1 MRMIEP
7 SPDTLAAATAGELR
21 ALDEVLTGIQ
31 PGVHG
36 LALRMLG
43 QREDAADA
51 TQEILLKVVTHLASF
66 RGGSAFTTWV
76 WSVAR
81 NHLLTARTRAAEHP
95 EVSLEAIGEKLD
107 AGMDLVDRLAPPGRD
122 GAARTLTP
130 EEKLEARQVAVSCTQ
145 SMLMALDRDQRLV
158 YLLDSVFDLSSTEAA
173 QVLGLTA
180 EAYRQRL
187 SRAKARLEPFMR
199 ERCGLVNEAARCRCD
214 RQVDALRHAA
224 TASPESA
231 GAGARRPLLLLEPV
245 ELAEAERA
253 FRAYGRIADAAA
265 VFRGLP
271 ELAAPSSMRAAIR
284 AVLVQEGFMDRGA
297 PQ

>member
-1 MRMIEP
+1 MIEP

-187 SRAKARLEPFMR
+187 SRAKARIEPFMR
-199 ERCGLVNEAARCRCD
+199 ERCGLLSEAARCRCEL
-214 RQVDALRHAA
+214 QVEALRHVAA
-224 TASPESA
+224 GSPEAA
-231 GAGARRPLLLLEPV
+231 GAGARRPPLLLEPV
-245 ELAEAERA
+245 GLAEAEQA
-253 FRAYGRIADAAA
+253 FRAYGRVADAAA

>member
-21 ALDEVLTGIQ
+21 TLDEVLTGIQ

-51 TQEILLKVVTHLASF
+51 TQEILLNVVTHFASF
-66 RGGSAFTTWV
+66 RGGS
-76 WSVAR
+76 
-81 NHLLTARTRAAEHP
+81 
-95 EVSLEAIGEKLD
+95 
-107 AGMDLVDRLAPPGRD
+107 
-122 GAARTLTP
+122 ARTLTP
-130 EEKLEARQVAVSCTQ
+130 EEKPEARQAAVSCTQ
-145 SMLMALDRDQRLV
+145 SMRMALDRDQRLV

-199 ERCGLVNEAARCRCD
+199 ERCGLVNEAARCRCE
-214 RQVDALRHAA
+214 RQVDALRH
-224 TASPESA
+224 
-231 GAGARRPLLLLEPV
+231 V
-245 ELAEAERA
+245 
-253 FRAYGRIADAAA
+253 AAA
-265 VFRGLP
+265 S
-271 ELAAPSSMRAAIR
+271 SSMRAAIR

>member
-7 SPDTLAAATAGELR
+7 SPDTLEAATAGDLH
-21 ALDEVLTGIQ
+21 ALDELLSGIQ

-43 QREDAADA
+43 RREDAADA

-81 NHLLTARTRAAEHP
+81 NHLLTALTRAAEHP

-107 AGMDLVDRLAPPGRD
+107 AGMDLVDRLSPPGRD

-199 ERCGLVNEAARCRCD
+199 ERCGLVDEAARCRCE
-214 RQVDALRHAA
+214 RQADALRHVAA
-224 TASPESA
+224 ASPKA
-231 GAGARRPLLLLEPV
+231 VGARRPLLLKPV
-245 ELAEAERA
+245 ELEEAERA

-271 ELAAPSSMRAAIR
+271 ELAAPASMRAAIR
-284 AVLVQEGFMDRGA
+284 AVLAQEGFMDRGA

>member
-1 MRMIEP
+1 MIEP
-7 SPDTLAAATAGELR
+7 SPGTLATAGELR

-31 PGVHG
+31 PGMDG

-66 RGGSAFTTWV
+66 RGGSALTTWV

-81 NHLLTARTRAAEHP
+81 NPLLTARTRSAEHP
-95 EVSLEAIGEKLD
+95 EV
-107 AGMDLVDRLAPPGRD
+107 
-122 GAARTLTP
+122 
-130 EEKLEARQVAVSCTQ
+130 
-145 SMLMALDRDQRLV
+145 
-158 YLLDSVFDLSSTEAA
+158 
-173 QVLGLTA
+173 
-180 EAYRQRL
+180 
-187 SRAKARLEPFMR
+187 
-199 ERCGLVNEAARCRCD
+199 
-214 RQVDALRHAA
+214 
-224 TASPESA
+224 SPESA
-231 GAGARRPLLLLEPV
+231 GAGARRPPLLLKPV

-265 VFRGLP
+265 VFRALP

-284 AVLVQEGFMDRGA
+284 AVLAQEGFMDRGP

>member
-7 SPDTLAAATAGELR
+7 SPETLAAATAGDLH
-21 ALDEVLTGIQ
+21 ALDALLSGIQ

-43 QREDAADA
+43 RREDAADA

-107 AGMDLVDRLAPPGRD
+107 AGLDLVDRLAPPGRD

-173 QVLGLTA
+173 QVLGLTP

-199 ERCGLVNEAARCRCD
+199 ERCGLVDEAARCRCE
-214 RQVDALRHAA
+214 RQVDALKHVAA
-224 TASPESA
+224 TAPEVA
-231 GAGARRPLLLLEPV
+231 RARRPALVLKPV

-253 FRAYGRIADAAA
+253 FAAYGRVVDAAA
-265 VFRGLP
+265 VFRALP
-271 ELAAPSSMRAAIR
+271 ELEAPASMRAAIR
-284 AVLVQEGFMDRGA
+284 AVLTQEGFMDRGA